1 MSQQDSQ
8 RWLPTDRLIYGVL
21 VKSFLPLKRHPELVY
36 ESSNYANVYV
46 GAEVYVFEESM
57 DKKWCRA
64 YQCLRPFPEE
74 FISNM
79 NSANDVLPDVKPKVV
94 IFPRK
99 FVHFEAEKAVS
110 TMPFFKAPSADDF
123 EPLISKEC
131 ESRSFCDSLY
141 VSSTDDISTGKPKKV
156 PRPPF
161 PFFRYQKRPFKDE
174 MGPMLS
180 LISSHVYSMYS
191 IGEFTIY
198 RKMIKLYYDLDTI
211 RFRLSM
217 DLTTETEKINLIREA
232 TSLRTK
238 IAKFLS
244 STYRKNKLIANS
256 TPRNPDPYGFEGIFA
271 RDISTGELLSYDI
284 DELRILVSSSMLCGL
299 TNNFPMVAAVEPKG
313 ESSSNGIF
321 GTVRSSILVNLKD
334 LAWDPS
340 ISNPKYQ
347 ELSICVYLRTQKD
360 VLTESFTMTK
370 SSNMESALDEIPA
383 MLFKSILETIVQ
395 KNKIYLVV
403 VLKESVAIETKN
415 PPLIS
420 SYNISTQQPNPHS
433 SFSPFNSLLESKI
446 GHVKK
451 GLAAG
456 VIDISP
462 VFKFY
467 NGPSVANKAHRF
479 NLYLYSSDSSAS
491 SQYYNPSKDTDL
503 GWGDLINKIIKDSS
517 EGIFVNPR
525 AVSLSVTVKEVIG
538 KEEAEKLLSTSLVPI
553 RSIPTYFYDTMFSQ
567 AEIIYLNLGR
577 VSLCGLAT
585 ADTNIENV
593 TVQISCRN
601 ENVKFCKNKLEE
613 GTGNWK
619 FVSVRPNESIGESIR
634 IEGVEN
640 MNEDETL
647 RVLIYLNGF
656 LMAKSNIHIKK
667 KNEIIEYRKGTIFQI
682 MSSNSVPLI
691 HLELEAS
698 YFGRKYNIN
707 PAIADFLIL
716 QTKDVELD
724 PKLKMQFAVTL
735 SNLNSISFNDLLK
748 HFDTILAHYLFLLE
762 FVNEAIDKKGLSS
775 SLPNILFSEFVKFLN
790 LMLTQ
795 RENARYWFNRL
806 YKKVLSRELE
816 CPNVASILIKHVTI
830 VFDKSHSSWTR
841 TGTAVCRTILYLMVL
856 AIGSSHSDEMPNF
869 NGFFESLHKFLML
882 SDEAIV
888 VDQILLIESLPFMIE
903 TMTNH
908 CDVEDLVR
916 FAIEIFQCCQDKE
929 KVQRIYSKTLSV
941 REEEYLNA
949 KFTCL
954 LKLIKKKILQKYLL
968 AAESLDKLR
977 LRFLSKSLEWV
988 LIPYA
993 PDEEKRFHIESL
1005 RLANS
1010 ILITIIEDYKF
1021 DILQRNLI
1029 RLLPYLCKS
1038 FIHLRRYCKKARLM
1052 RPRRVFTMLF
1062 PNVVPCKYIPVDSI
1076 VNDEVIVEVLLEL
1089 AIIICEIAK
1098 IASCSF
1104 ASYQSFKEIV
1114 SLCDKD
1120 TLFQSI
1126 FYLQNLTNEHVYTI
1140 TKTIFLFFKQDWFPG
1155 MKWLGVSA
1163 LLGRTSLVLL
1173 NLCKDYI
1180 IENNSASLSS
1190 QSEKRIDMRLWSEYV
1205 KVTLLVS
1212 NHKSASLTK
1221 LAITPRKA
1229 VYLISGDLKKI
1240 SAYILND
1247 CWDALAF
1254 GHYNASYAKK
1264 YGLGALSDCQFE
1276 LFVHNQYLIREIFIF
1291 GFHRHIDATRICC
1304 KILWGLGLNFWRI
1317 FGSLQPAVNSCI
1329 PELFSAYQIGKLR
1342 LNDYE
1347 LERFVSCLFFMIH
1360 VPESDTFFPA
1370 CMDFLKDL
1378 LGFLHI
1384 VNEIYKIPNQE
1395 EFDDD
1400 RTARHIEMFEYLLEA
1415 NRPESFHK
1423 MIYDLFIHFVQKK
1436 DFVQAALSLELLAG
1450 TYAWDSND
1458 TLEAISFPPLPEQSS
1473 FERKEYLLKESARN
1487 FSRGQKP
1494 EKALAVYKDL
1504 VKAYDEINYD
1514 LNGLAFVYD
1523 QIAGIYTRLQSID
1536 RLVPTYFKVSFM
1548 GFGFPKSLRNKSFIF
1563 EGLPFE
1569 HITSM
1574 HDRLLRSYHGSNIV
1588 HSQEEVDML
1597 LMNPPMGK
1605 YIHVASVEPCLSISD
1620 NYNSSDR
1627 KSSINNKVRMYIE
1640 NRNLRTF
1647 SNSRRLP
1654 GAKGV
1659 TDLWVE
1665 EYTYHTTNTFPTLMN
1680 RSEVVKVTKK
1690 KLSPLEN
1697 AIRSLQVKIQELYGL
1712 ENMCHKTLKDHG
1724 DVNDLFSELSTNIT
1738 GTISAPIN
1746 GGISQYKAFLGNPTS
1761 KEFSAEDL
1769 ARLTLAFD
1777 ELVAVL
1783 GRCLALHAELL
1794 PSKELKPS
1802 HDLLVRLFEENFAEE
1817 IERYGRT
1824 NNEAIRGRDQK
1835 MAARIILH
1843 RNTSKK
1849 ASLTGRD
1856 HQASGSNHSQF
1867 VLEHSDSFGPN
1878 SLLFGR
1884 YLSRTLSH
1892 SSTTSSLNKSG
1903 IGSTTSSTFLAG
1915 SQPNPSTEPQHKH
1928 DFSHLE

>member
-21 VKSFLPLKRHPELVY
+21 VKSFLPLQRYPELVY
-36 ESSNYANVYV
+36 ENSNYANVYV
-46 GAEVYVFEESM
+46 GAEVYVFEESV

-99 FVHFEAEKAVS
+99 YVHFEAEKAVS
-110 TMPFFKAPSADDF
+110 TMPFFKAPSAEDF
-123 EPLISKEC
+123 KPLISKEC

-141 VSSTDDISTGKPKKV
+141 VSSTDDISTGKPRKT

-161 PFFRYQKRPFKDE
+161 PFFRYQKRSFKDE
-174 MGPMLS
+174 MGPILS

-191 IGEFTIY
+191 IGEFSIY

-217 DLTTETEKINLIREA
+217 NLTTEAEKINLIRAA

-271 RDISTGELLSYDI
+271 RDIDTGELLSYEI
-284 DELRILVSSSMLCGL
+284 DKLRTLVSSSMLCGL
-299 TNNFPMVAAVEPKG
+299 TNNFPTVPVVESDDQ
-313 ESSSNGIF
+313 SSSNGLF

-340 ISNPKYQ
+340 ISDPKYQ
-347 ELSICVYLRTQKD
+347 DLSICVYLRTKD
-360 VLTESFTMTK
+360 EVLTESFTMTK

-383 MLFKSILETIVQ
+383 MLFKNILETIVH
-395 KNKIYLVV
+395 KNKVYLVV
-403 VLKESVAIETKN
+403 VLKETIAITTETA
-415 PPLIS
+415 PEIS
-420 SYNISTQQPNPHS
+420 SYNISTEESSSHS
-433 SFSPFNSLLESKI
+433 PFSPFNSSTENKI
-446 GHVKK
+446 DHVKK

-467 NGPSVANKAHRF
+467 NGPSVVNKAQRF
-479 NLYLYSSDSSAS
+479 NLYLYSSDSSD
-491 SQYYNPSKDTDL
+491 SQNFNSSKDADL
-503 GWGDLINKIIKDSS
+503 GWGGLINKIIKDSS
-517 EGIFVNPR
+517 EGVSVNPR
-525 AVSLSVTVKEVIG
+525 AVSLSVTVKEIIG
-538 KEEAEKLLSTSLVPI
+538 KQEAEKVLSTSLVPI

-567 AEIIYLNLGR
+567 AERIYLNLGR
-577 VSLCGLAT
+577 VSLYGLPA

-601 ENVKFCKNKLEE
+601 KAVKFCKNKLEE
-613 GTGNWK
+613 RSGDWK

-647 RVLIYLNGF
+647 RVLVYLNGF

-667 KNEIIEYRKGTIFQI
+667 KNEIIEYRKGTVFQI
-682 MSSNSVPLI
+682 MSSKSVPLI

-698 YFGRKYNIN
+698 YFGRRYNIH
-707 PAIADFLIL
+707 PAITNFLVL
-716 QTKDVELD
+716 QTKNVEFD
-724 PKLKMQFAVTL
+724 QQLKEHYSVTL
-735 SNLNSISFNDLLK
+735 KQLNNVSFKDLLK
-748 HFDTILAHYLFLLE
+748 HFDTILAHYLLLLE
-762 FVNEAIDKKGLSS
+762 SVNEATDKKGLSS
-775 SLPNILFSEFVKFLN
+775 SLPNIVFSEFVKFLN
-790 LMLTQ
+790 LMLTHQ
-795 RENARYWFNRL
+795 ENSRYWFNRL
-806 YKKVLSRELE
+806 YKKVMSKELE
-816 CPNVASILIKHVTI
+816 CPNVAPILIKHMTMI
-830 VFDKSHSSWTR
+830 FDRSHSSWTR
-841 TGTAVCRTILYLMVL
+841 TGTAVCRTILYIIVL

-869 NGFFESLHKFLML
+869 SHFFRSLHKFLML
-882 SDEAIV
+882 ADEPIMA
-888 VDQILLIESLPFMIE
+888 DQILLIESIPSMLE

-908 CDVEDLVR
+908 CKVEDLVR
-916 FAIEIFQCCQDKE
+916 FAIGLFECCQEKE
-929 KVQRIYSKTLSV
+929 MNQKMYSRTLSV

-949 KFTCL
+949 KFNCL
-954 LKLIKKKILQKYLL
+954 LKLINKKVLQNYLTNT
-968 AAESLDKLR
+968 ESVDKLR
-977 LRFLSKSLEWV
+977 LQFLSKTLEW
-988 LIPYA
+988 LLTPYT
-993 PDEEKRFHIESL
+993 PGDDKCFHVESL
-1005 RLANS
+1005 RLVNS
-1010 ILITIIEDYKF
+1010 VFITIIEDYKF
-1021 DILQRNLI
+1021 DMLQRNLI

-1038 FIHLRRYCKKARLM
+1038 FVHLRRYCKKARLM

-1062 PNVVPCKYIPVDSI
+1062 PREIPCNYIPVDSI
-1076 VNDEVIVEVLLEL
+1076 VNDEVVVEVLLEL
-1089 AIIICEIAK
+1089 AIIICEITK
-1098 IASCSF
+1098 IASSRF
-1104 ASYQSFKEIV
+1104 PSYQSFSEIIN
-1114 SLCDKD
+1114 LCDKD
-1120 TLFQSI
+1120 TLFQSN
-1126 FYLQNLTNEHVYTI
+1126 FYSRQITNENVYTI
-1140 TKTIFLFFKQDWFPG
+1140 TKTVFLFFKQDWFPG

-1163 LLGRTSLVLL
+1163 LLGRSSLILL
-1173 NLCKDYI
+1173 SLCKDYI
-1180 IENNSASLSS
+1180 IENNSPSPSKE
-1190 QSEKRIDMRLWSEYV
+1190 SEKRVDMRLWAEYV
-1205 KVTLLVS
+1205 KVILLVS

-1240 SAYILND
+1240 SAYILNE
-1247 CWDALAF
+1247 CWDALAT
-1254 GHYNASYAKK
+1254 GHYNITYAKK

-1276 LFVHNQYLIREIFIF
+1276 LFVHNQFLIREIFIF
-1291 GFHRHIDATRICC
+1291 AFHRHIDATRICC

-1317 FGSLQPAVNSCI
+1317 FGSLQPAVNACI

-1347 LERFVSCLFFMIH
+1347 LERFVSCLFFMMH
-1360 VPESDTFFPA
+1360 VPDSDTFFPA
-1370 CMDFLKDL
+1370 CMDFLRDL

-1415 NRPESFHK
+1415 NRPELFHK
-1423 MIYDLFIHFVQKK
+1423 MIYDLFIHFIQKK

-1504 VKAYDEINYD
+1504 IKAYDEINYD
-1514 LNGLAFVYD
+1514 LNGLAFVHD

-1548 GFGFPKSLRNKSFIF
+1548 GFGFPKSLRNKSFVF

-1620 NYNSSDR
+1620 NYNSSDK

-1640 NRNLRTF
+1640 NRDLRTF

-1665 EYTYHTTNTFPTLMN
+1665 EYTYHTMNTFPTLMN
-1680 RSEVVKVTKK
+1680 RSEIVKVTKS

-1712 ENMCHKTLKDHG
+1712 ENMCNKTLKDHG
-1724 DVNDLFSELSTNIT
+1724 DVNDLFTELSTNIT
-1738 GTISAPIN
+1738 GTISAPVN
-1746 GGISQYKAFLGNPTS
+1746 GGISQYKAFLEPSTS
-1761 KEFSAEDL
+1761 KQFSTDDL
-1769 ARLTLAFD
+1769 GRLTLAFD

-1783 GRCLALHAELL
+1783 GRCLTLHAELL
-1794 PSKELKPS
+1794 PSKDLKPS

-1817 IERYGRT
+1817 IERYSRT
-1824 NNEAIRGRDQK
+1824 LSEANRSRNNMIT
-1835 MAARIILH
+1835 ARIISH
-1843 RNTSKK
+1843 KNPNKK
-1849 ASLTGRD
+1849 ASFSGRD
-1856 HQASGSNHSQF
+1856 HHTSGSNHSQF

-1878 SLLFGR
+1878 SLLFGK
-1884 YLSRTLSH
+1884 YLTRTLSH
-1892 SSTTSSLNKSG
+1892 SSTTSSLDKSG
-1903 IGSTTSSTFLAG
+1903 IVSGTSSTFLAG
-1915 SQPNPSTEPQHKH
+1915 SQPNTNTDSQHKH
-1928 DFSHLE
+1928 DYSHSG

>member
-1 MSQQDSQ
+1 MSQQDTQ
-8 RWLPTDRLIYGVL
+8 RWLPTNRLMYGVL
-21 VKSFLPLKRHPELVY
+21 VKSFLPLQRHPELVY
-36 ESSNYANVYV
+36 ENSNYANVYV
-46 GAEVYVFEESM
+46 GAEVYVFEVSE
-57 DKKWCRA
+57 DRKWCRA

-79 NSANDVLPDVKPKVV
+79 NSANDVLPDVKPKLV
-94 IFPRK
+94 IFPKK
-99 FVHFEAEKAVS
+99 FVHFEAQKAVS

-123 EPLISKEC
+123 KSLISKEC

-141 VSSTDDISTGKPKKV
+141 VSSTDDISTGKPKKI

-161 PFFRYQKRPFKDE
+161 PFFRYQKRPFEDE
-174 MGPMLS
+174 MGPILS

-191 IGEFTIY
+191 IGEFAIY

-217 DLTTETEKINLIREA
+217 DLTTETEKINLIRAA

-244 STYRKNKLIANS
+244 STYRKNKLVANY

-271 RDISTGELLSYDI
+271 RDINTGELLSYKI
-284 DELRILVSSSMLCGL
+284 DKLRTLVSSSMLCGL
-299 TNNFPMVAAVEPKG
+299 TNTFPMVAVVEP
-313 ESSSNGIF
+313 EDEHSSNGIF
-321 GTVRSSILVNLKD
+321 GTVRSSILVNLKN

-340 ISNPKYQ
+340 IANPKYQ
-347 ELSICVYLRTQKD
+347 ELSVCVYLRTEEE
-360 VLTESFTMTK
+360 VLTESFTMTQ

-383 MLFKSILETIVQ
+383 MLFKNILETIVQ
-395 KNKIYLVV
+395 KNKVYLVV
-403 VLKESVAIETKN
+403 ILKETIAVTTENAPEV
-415 PPLIS
+415 S
-420 SYNISTQQPNPHS
+420 SYNISTQESSLHS
-433 SFSPFNSLLESKI
+433 PFSPFNSFTENKI
-446 GHVKK
+446 DHVKR

-467 NGPSVANKAHRF
+467 NGPSVVNKAQSF
-479 NLYLYSSDSSAS
+479 NLYLYSSDFSETLHCK
-491 SQYYNPSKDTDL
+491 PSKDTDL
-503 GWGDLINKIIKDSS
+503 GWGGLVNKIIKDSS
-517 EGIFVNPR
+517 EGVSVNPR
-525 AVSLSVTVKEVIG
+525 AVSLSVTVKEIIG
-538 KEEAEKLLSTSLVPI
+538 KQEAEKVLSTSLVPI

-567 AEIIYLNLGR
+567 AERIYLNLGR
-577 VSLCGLAT
+577 VSLCGFAT

-601 ENVKFCKNKLEE
+601 KNVKFCKNNLEE
-613 GTGNWK
+613 RTGDWV

-634 IEGVEN
+634 VEGVEN

-647 RVLIYLNGF
+647 RVLVYLNGF

-667 KNEIIEYRKGTIFQI
+667 KNKIIEYRKGTVFQI
-682 MSSNSVPLI
+682 MSSTSMPLI

-707 PAIADFLIL
+707 PAIANFLVL
-716 QTKDVELD
+716 QTNNVGLD
-724 PKLKMQFAVTL
+724 QKLKNHYAITL
-735 SNLNSISFNDLLK
+735 RDLNNISFKDLLK
-748 HFDTILAHYLFLLE
+748 HFDTILAHYLLLLE
-762 FVNEAIDKKGLSS
+762 FVNEAADKKDLSS
-775 SLPNILFSEFVKFLN
+775 SFPNIVFSEFVKFLN
-790 LMLTQ
+790 LMLTHQ
-795 RENARYWFNRL
+795 ENARYWFNRL

-816 CPNVASILIKHVTI
+816 CPNVAPILIKHMTMI
-830 VFDKSHSSWTR
+830 FDKSHSSWTR
-841 TGTAVCRTILYLMVL
+841 TGTAVCRTILYLIVL

-869 NGFFESLHKFLML
+869 VGFFKSLHKFLMIP
-882 SDEAIV
+882 DEPIIE
-888 VDQILLIESLPFMIE
+888 DQILLIESFPSMVE

-916 FAIEIFQCCQDKE
+916 FAIELFECCQEKE
-929 KVQRIYSKTLSV
+929 MIQGIYSRMLSA

-954 LKLIKKKILQKYLL
+954 LKLINKKVLKRYSLTT
-968 AAESLDKLR
+968 ESVDKLR

-993 PDEEKRFHIESL
+993 PDDDKHFHVESL

-1010 ILITIIEDYKF
+1010 VLITIIEDYKS
-1021 DILQRNLI
+1021 DMLQRNLI

-1038 FIHLRRYCKKARLM
+1038 FVHLRRHCKKARLM

-1062 PNVVPCKYIPVDSI
+1062 PSVIPCNYIPVDSI
-1076 VNDEVIVEVLLEL
+1076 VNDEVVVEVLLEL

-1098 IASCSF
+1098 ISSHSF
-1104 ASYQSFKEIV
+1104 GKYQSIKQIV
-1114 SLCDKD
+1114 TLCAKD
-1120 TLFQSI
+1120 SLFQSK
-1126 FYLQNLTNEHVYTI
+1126 FYLRKITNEHVYTI

-1163 LLGRTSLVLL
+1163 LLGRSSLTLL
-1173 NLCKDYI
+1173 NLYKDYI
-1180 IENNSASLSS
+1180 IENNSPSPSKE
-1190 QSEKRIDMRLWSEYV
+1190 SEKRVDMRLWAEYV
-1205 KVTLLVS
+1205 KVILLVS

-1247 CWDALAF
+1247 CWDALAR
-1254 GHYNASYAKK
+1254 GHYNVTYAKK
-1264 YGLGALSDCQFE
+1264 YGLGALSNYQFE
-1276 LFVHNQYLIREIFIF
+1276 LFVHNQFLIREIFIF
-1291 GFHRHIDATRICC
+1291 AFHRHIDATRISC

-1317 FGSLQPAVNSCI
+1317 FGSVQPAVNACI

-1347 LERFVSCLFFMIH
+1347 LERFVSCFFFMIH
-1360 VPESDTFFPA
+1360 VPDSDTFFPA

-1384 VNEIYKIPNQE
+1384 VNEIHKIPNQE

-1415 NRPESFHK
+1415 NRPELFHR
-1423 MIYDLFIHFVQKK
+1423 MIYDLFVHFVQKK

-1504 VKAYDEINYD
+1504 IKAYDEINYD
-1514 LNGLAFVYD
+1514 LNGLAFVHD

-1536 RLVPTYFKVSFM
+1536 RLVPTYFKISFM

-1597 LMNPPMGK
+1597 SMNPPMGK

-1620 NYNSSDR
+1620 NYTSSDK

-1665 EYTYHTTNTFPTLMN
+1665 EYTYHTMNTFPTLMN
-1680 RSEVVKVTKK
+1680 RSEILKVTKS

-1712 ENMCHKTLKDHG
+1712 ENMCNKTLKDHG

-1738 GTISAPIN
+1738 GTISAPVN
-1746 GGISQYKAFLGNPTS
+1746 GGISQYKAFLRPSTS
-1761 KEFSAEDL
+1761 KQSSSEDL

-1783 GRCLALHAELL
+1783 GRCLTLHAELL

-1802 HDLLVRLFEENFAEE
+1802 HDFLVRLFEENFAEE
-1817 IERYGRT
+1817 IERYSRT
-1824 NNEAIRGRDQK
+1824 NNEAGHGKGQIMTNRVVSHKNSAKKSSFSGRE
-1835 MAARIILH
+1835 H
-1843 RNTSKK
+1843 HT
-1849 ASLTGRD
+1849 
-1856 HQASGSNHSQF
+1856 SGSNHSQF

-1878 SLLFGR
+1878 SLLFGK
-1884 YLSRTLSH
+1884 YITRTLSH
-1892 SSTTSSLNKSG
+1892 SSTTSSLNKSV
-1903 IGSTTSSTFLAG
+1903 IGSANSSSFLSGPQPDTIAD
-1915 SQPNPSTEPQHKH
+1915 SQQKH
-1928 DFSHLE
+1928 SNSQLE